1 MHFRKK
7 DGEFFSQIFKKLQ
20 KLANFF
26 TALLKVIFKHCG
38 KIWSYAPY
46 VKKSYVGAF
55 FAKNFYC
62 LLEVFQ

>member
-38 KIWSYAPY
+38 KI
-46 VKKSYVGAF
+46 
-55 FAKNFYC
+55 
-62 LLEVFQ
+62 